1 MMMGGNEETKQTFDS
16 ISSIVDA
23 EVQRVAT
30 ISTSGPAQ
38 RKRTA
43 NALNSGTVP
52 TELLS
57 ADGARALELPKGG
70 EPGCGLRLLARRPR
84 LVLVTVYVT
93 FGLLLALL
101 FTVGELEISVDSD
114 AFVNKEDVDVQR
126 VRLAHELFL
135 NSAWNQGPSYGWRA
149 ESATENLFNWN
160 YRGRRLREQEGDRE
174 QTDEEGGDDEQVHL
188 DASAPTQHGRLLQ
201 SSCRS
206 NEGKPTTSFTLIY
219 SARTGSNVLEPQ
231 LLQRI
236 AYIEL
241 SLARLA
247 ERKGLCKY
255 PLSLG
260 SPPPG
265 SSRPALFES
274 CDSCTPIDSALGYIF
289 PSGVQTT
296 RRTGCAPAPTVGG
309 VDPCSEVYLRFGNNR
324 GGAIEDVSAGL
335 RCGPAIDGSELASTL
350 DWLVHQNKTGWFDT
364 SSSFLRRSPPPPSR
378 APPPPP
384 SNCSPIVAPST
395 NATSTNATSTN
406 ATSTNASSTTC
417 IPWTTP
423 PATQTS
429 PQAQIPSVRGRHRAK
444 YLRSQIPM
452 TLAEWRDAMNDGR
465 ALEFMNLLEEL
476 RKNPDV
482 NVYTDI
488 VDRYWTLPERQL
500 RADLVGDGILLG
512 VANLLILIFMVFY
525 FRNVLFAFAAVMQ
538 LVLALPLTFLIVDV
552 VFKQRPI
559 SAFACA
565 SIWVVT
571 GVTADNI
578 FVVHETWKAAR
589 LLRVNGEL
597 ASRERRLRWTLAQS
611 ARPLFVADGTT
622 AFSLLINC
630 LSPIGG
636 VFQFGLVGGVL
647 IFANF
652 LLVLVYTSA
661 LLMMEE
667 QGAFNW
673 CNCWRMGEKEE
684 KAHLLLLHR
693 IHAAIF
699 TYRRPILVAGIVLTL
714 LLVPSAG
721 ALTAP
726 SEGSSF
732 DIFVGFTPPA
742 DALFINANTFN
753 PNLPGD
759 VYLSQTDAASS
770 AARGEP
776 SAPAHWRNLLLG
788 GKMREPNVALT
799 LWPST
804 AGWGVLVLVAD
815 AVLLLLAARVC
826 WRGRTIGALR
836 LPSYFQRMSKPARR
850 QWVWLAG
857 LLAAALLGIAAFVIV
872 MGTMNP
878 MAAAAL
884 WGCEYAT
891 WVMDLLAWVLLT
903 HAILLGLVAIVYLSD
918 RIALWYRG
926 FLLNNQRAR
935 VRRLLIGV
943 LVLVLSVGCVL
954 GAIYLLIGAPSLSGP
969 SGGGGGG
976 SGGGGGGGDSG
987 GDSGGGGLGR
997 GVPWNVRS
1005 WQGPCLMAMWA
1016 VWATMLIVSGIWIKA
1031 GKVEHLL
1038 SMGGIGGT
1046 FGYRRQAQRSRYWA
1060 AQLIGLGVVLLLL
1073 AISTFVLM
1081 GLPFFPSDAVVG
1093 TVLAGCFVLNA
1104 LFHCLMAYILLLE
1117 RPASQGDSRW
1127 QTGWLGPS
1135 DWSERHRSLATCAQL
1150 MMAAG
1155 WGLPAPLV
1163 CHVSLDAST
1172 RVSGVAFGLGTLWVI
1187 DSGLCWLI
1195 GHVTSTGDPIGMIR
1209 PLFLSRSY
1217 GTASWW
1223 NQMLFSVSAYT
1234 LATATF
1240 LGGWAAII
1248 ISGSSALS
1256 LIVFDHSGANI
1267 VLGFTLIA
1275 HVPLGCL
1282 CTYVL
1287 ARNRAL
1293 GILRPPWAAPSPRAV
1308 SGALLWRKV
1317 YSALFAVLATLACI
1331 LGAHALLSTAL
1342 QDITT
1347 PSSPPPPP
1355 PSSSPLMS
1363 PPPPSPDRRSTRR
1376 QERAE
1381 GEASILTL
1389 LLAIL
1394 LSIDAL
1400 ALWVHAVC
1408 TKAGLHRGDV
1418 VQAPAGRGVAIT
1430 KARTGDLKLFRLL
1443 LLPVGLAC
1451 SAAFF
1456 FYARWAPA
1464 LSANLF
1470 YSRALPIAYEAI
1482 FAMHAMACA
1491 AMAASLS
1498 KDKGCPECLFG
1509 VRAGLGRPRRDEKQ
1523 RLLLAY
1529 GLMAVF
1535 GIAAC
1540 LPPFIRRASIQA
1552 EDDLEG
1558 LAAVL
1563 MTLCLVLLAFLDD
1576 GYMRQVSPERAGYPA
1591 ADTTSRPPMNI
1602 SQTRPAQGMFIGSTV
1617 EGCTAWVRRAFGL
1630 LVSGLGAGAAICY
1643 AQLFLL
1649 SSVVV
1654 SSVPAQLA
1662 GATLLVHALPLACI
1676 ADAWAL
1682 GVPFAGFEP
1691 SDAPRGVWLK
1701 RVVRLLLLLA
1711 VGSVVVG
1718 SALVYIGMMSS
1729 EDASA
1734 ASGDEGLRQ
1743 ALVGLDEASLT
1754 TAEPCFMV
1762 WGVRSRLLDKA
1773 SPAPNR
1779 VMLPESDN
1787 GAAADLIADFDPT
1800 STAAQLAFD
1809 AMCTAILQPS
1819 SPLNSRAK
1827 ESSSVW
1833 PWCTAHSVRRSVQ
1846 QAGGAWPMA
1855 PQAFTTKLVSMLQ
1868 SGPEARLG
1876 STVGLRGQ
1884 VTNNASAVLP
1894 EQLAWILVRLNS
1906 KYSTANGEM
1915 LGSPRRLEAYMREW
1929 KDYFE
1934 DLPRLT
1940 GSTVAGVARTD
1951 ILSNGFVTCSSW
1963 EVFPTISAFLRGV
1976 FLSLI
1981 LTPCM
1986 CLCAVFM
1993 IVRDVNICYASLLS
2007 VVCMIVVTMGVLH
2020 LMGTALGPIESLA
2033 LAVIIGVSVDYL
2045 IHLAFAY
2052 NNSFMQSRYFK
2063 SRASVLAR
2071 SDSIFSAAIT
2081 TFAAVLPLLGARIAP
2096 LRQFG
2101 RIFTVVTVISFV
2113 YSYGFF
2119 NAFLMSMG
2127 ALSTRSTTIAQDEAD
2142 IQSAHADRADDVGWE
2157 DVPEEEKRGYT
2168 GRRRNQIAPAPPGF
2182 GDDEMRVDRAM
2193 RMAGEA
2199 RRAELNVLAQAQR
2212 MRSELAVEM
2221 SALAQG
2227 SEMSALAQGSPMR
2240 PQRAAAPA
2248 SAQGSPTRPQRA
2260 AAPASAQGSPMRP
2273 QRAAAPASAP
2283 ASEAGAPPSSPR
2295 RAPIN
2300 LDTTM
2305 HSSPQDDER
2314 NLDTT
2319 MHSSPKDERNLDTT
2333 NHGSPKDDERN
2344 LDTTMHSSPR
2354 DDEREPIAPAAE
2366 AARTERK
2373 PLAPASEAIK
2383 AEPIAPAA
2391 VTART
2396 ARTPLAPLAP
2406 LTGAAS
2412 APASEAEEAEPV
2424 PATVAARTEQKP
2436 LAPLAPLA
2444 AKSGGKE

>member
-1 MMMGGNEETKQTFDS
+1 
-16 ISSIVDA
+16 
-23 EVQRVAT
+23 
-30 ISTSGPAQ
+30 
-38 RKRTA
+38 
-43 NALNSGTVP
+43 
-52 TELLS
+52 
-57 ADGARALELPKGG
+57 
-70 EPGCGLRLLARRPR
+70 
-84 LVLVTVYVT
+84 
-93 FGLLLALL
+93 
-101 FTVGELEISVDSD
+101 
-114 AFVNKEDVDVQR
+114 
-126 VRLAHELFL
+126 
-135 NSAWNQGPSYGWRA
+135 
-149 ESATENLFNWN
+149 
-160 YRGRRLREQEGDRE
+160 
-174 QTDEEGGDDEQVHL
+174 
-188 DASAPTQHGRLLQ
+188 
-201 SSCRS
+201 
-206 NEGKPTTSFTLIY
+206 
-219 SARTGSNVLEPQ
+219 
-231 LLQRI
+231 
-236 AYIEL
+236 
-241 SLARLA
+241 
-247 ERKGLCKY
+247 
-255 PLSLG
+255 
-260 SPPPG
+260 
-265 SSRPALFES
+265 
-274 CDSCTPIDSALGYIF
+274 
-289 PSGVQTT
+289 
-296 RRTGCAPAPTVGG
+296 
-309 VDPCSEVYLRFGNNR
+309 
-324 GGAIEDVSAGL
+324 
-335 RCGPAIDGSELASTL
+335 
-350 DWLVHQNKTGWFDT
+350 
-364 SSSFLRRSPPPPSR
+364 
-378 APPPPP
+378 
-384 SNCSPIVAPST
+384 
-395 NATSTNATSTN
+395 
-406 ATSTNASSTTC
+406 
-417 IPWTTP
+417 
-423 PATQTS
+423 
-429 PQAQIPSVRGRHRAK
+429 
-444 YLRSQIPM
+444 
-452 TLAEWRDAMNDGR
+452 
-465 ALEFMNLLEEL
+465 
-476 RKNPDV
+476 
-482 NVYTDI
+482 
-488 VDRYWTLPERQL
+488 
-500 RADLVGDGILLG
+500 
-512 VANLLILIFMVFY
+512 
-525 FRNVLFAFAAVMQ
+525 
-538 LVLALPLTFLIVDV
+538 
-552 VFKQRPI
+552 
-559 SAFACA
+559 
-565 SIWVVT
+565 
-571 GVTADNI
+571 
-578 FVVHETWKAAR
+578 
-589 LLRVNGEL
+589 
-597 ASRERRLRWTLAQS
+597 
-611 ARPLFVADGTT
+611 
-622 AFSLLINC
+622 
-630 LSPIGG
+630 
-636 VFQFGLVGGVL
+636 
-647 IFANF
+647 
-652 LLVLVYTSA
+652 
-661 LLMMEE
+661 
-667 QGAFNW
+667 
-673 CNCWRMGEKEE
+673 
-684 KAHLLLLHR
+684 
-693 IHAAIF
+693 
-699 TYRRPILVAGIVLTL
+699 
-714 LLVPSAG
+714 
-721 ALTAP
+721 
-726 SEGSSF
+726 
-732 DIFVGFTPPA
+732 
-742 DALFINANTFN
+742 
-753 PNLPGD
+753 
-759 VYLSQTDAASS
+759 
-770 AARGEP
+770 
-776 SAPAHWRNLLLG
+776 
-788 GKMREPNVALT
+788 MREPDVALT

-987 GDSGGGGLGR
+987 GGDSGLGR

-1135 DWSERHRSLATCAQL
+1135 DWSERHRSSAICAQL

-1234 LATATF
+1234 LATAIF

-1256 LIVFDHSGANI
+1256 LIVFDRSGANI

-1342 QDITT
+1342 QDIT

-1363 PPPPSPDRRSTRR
+1363 PPPPSPDQRSTRR

-1498 KDKGCPECLFG
+1498 KDKGCPECLCG

-1529 GLMAVF
+1529 GLMVVF

-1602 SQTRPAQGMFIGSTV
+1602 SQTRPAQRMFIGSTA

-1711 VGSVVVG
+1711 VSSVVVG

-1734 ASGDEGLRQ
+1734 ASGDEGLHQ

-1809 AMCTAILQPS
+1809 AMCTAILQPD
-1819 SPLNSRAK
+1819 SPLNSHAK

-1833 PWCTAHSVRRSVQ
+1833 PWCTALSVRRSVQ

-1929 KDYFE
+1929 KDYFAA
-1934 DLPRLT
+1934 LPRLT
-1940 GSTVAGVARTD
+1940 GSTVDGVDRTG
-1951 ILSNGFVTCSSW
+1951 ILSDGFVTCSSW

-2052 NNSFMQSRYFK
+2052 KNSFMQSRYFK

-2127 ALSTRSTTIAQDEAD
+2127 ALSTRATTIAQDDAD

-2157 DVPEEEKRGYT
+2157 DVPEEEKRGYK
-2168 GRRRNQIAPAPPGF
+2168 GRRRNQIAPAPLGF

-2199 RRAELNVLAQAQR
+2199 RRAELNVLAQAYR

-2221 SALAQG
+2221 SVLAKG
-2227 SEMSALAQGSPMR
+2227 
-2240 PQRAAAPA
+2240 
-2248 SAQGSPTRPQRA
+2248 T
-2260 AAPASAQGSPMRP
+2260 PMRP

-2295 RAPIN
+2295 RAPIS
-2300 LDTTM
+2300 LDTTV

-2319 MHSSPKDERNLDTT
+2319 MHSSPKDD
-2333 NHGSPKDDERN
+2333 GRN
-2344 LDTTMHSSPR
+2344 LDTTMHSSPK
-2354 DDEREPIAPAAE
+2354 DDEREPDAPAAE

-2373 PLAPASEAIK
+2373 PLAPLAAASSAPASEAKK

-2391 VTART
+2391 VSART

-2412 APASEAEEAEPV
+2412 APASEAEEAEPIV
-2424 PATVAARTEQKP
+2424 PATVAARTERK
-2436 LAPLAPLA
+2436 PLAPLA

>member
-1 MMMGGNEETKQTFDS
+1 
-16 ISSIVDA
+16 
-23 EVQRVAT
+23 
-30 ISTSGPAQ
+30 
-38 RKRTA
+38 
-43 NALNSGTVP
+43 
-52 TELLS
+52 
-57 ADGARALELPKGG
+57 
-70 EPGCGLRLLARRPR
+70 
-84 LVLVTVYVT
+84 
-93 FGLLLALL
+93 
-101 FTVGELEISVDSD
+101 
-114 AFVNKEDVDVQR
+114 
-126 VRLAHELFL
+126 
-135 NSAWNQGPSYGWRA
+135 
-149 ESATENLFNWN
+149 
-160 YRGRRLREQEGDRE
+160 
-174 QTDEEGGDDEQVHL
+174 
-188 DASAPTQHGRLLQ
+188 
-201 SSCRS
+201 
-206 NEGKPTTSFTLIY
+206 
-219 SARTGSNVLEPQ
+219 
-231 LLQRI
+231 
-236 AYIEL
+236 
-241 SLARLA
+241 
-247 ERKGLCKY
+247 
-255 PLSLG
+255 
-260 SPPPG
+260 
-265 SSRPALFES
+265 
-274 CDSCTPIDSALGYIF
+274 
-289 PSGVQTT
+289 
-296 RRTGCAPAPTVGG
+296 
-309 VDPCSEVYLRFGNNR
+309 
-324 GGAIEDVSAGL
+324 
-335 RCGPAIDGSELASTL
+335 
-350 DWLVHQNKTGWFDT
+350 
-364 SSSFLRRSPPPPSR
+364 
-378 APPPPP
+378 
-384 SNCSPIVAPST
+384 
-395 NATSTNATSTN
+395 
-406 ATSTNASSTTC
+406 
-417 IPWTTP
+417 
-423 PATQTS
+423 
-429 PQAQIPSVRGRHRAK
+429 
-444 YLRSQIPM
+444 
-452 TLAEWRDAMNDGR
+452 
-465 ALEFMNLLEEL
+465 
-476 RKNPDV
+476 
-482 NVYTDI
+482 
-488 VDRYWTLPERQL
+488 
-500 RADLVGDGILLG
+500 
-512 VANLLILIFMVFY
+512 
-525 FRNVLFAFAAVMQ
+525 
-538 LVLALPLTFLIVDV
+538 
-552 VFKQRPI
+552 
-559 SAFACA
+559 
-565 SIWVVT
+565 
-571 GVTADNI
+571 
-578 FVVHETWKAAR
+578 
-589 LLRVNGEL
+589 
-597 ASRERRLRWTLAQS
+597 
-611 ARPLFVADGTT
+611 
-622 AFSLLINC
+622 
-630 LSPIGG
+630 
-636 VFQFGLVGGVL
+636 
-647 IFANF
+647 
-652 LLVLVYTSA
+652 
-661 LLMMEE
+661 
-667 QGAFNW
+667 
-673 CNCWRMGEKEE
+673 
-684 KAHLLLLHR
+684 
-693 IHAAIF
+693 
-699 TYRRPILVAGIVLTL
+699 
-714 LLVPSAG
+714 
-721 ALTAP
+721 
-726 SEGSSF
+726 
-732 DIFVGFTPPA
+732 
-742 DALFINANTFN
+742 
-753 PNLPGD
+753 
-759 VYLSQTDAASS
+759 
-770 AARGEP
+770 
-776 SAPAHWRNLLLG
+776 
-788 GKMREPNVALT
+788 
-799 LWPST
+799 
-804 AGWGVLVLVAD
+804 
-815 AVLLLLAARVC
+815 
-826 WRGRTIGALR
+826 
-836 LPSYFQRMSKPARR
+836 
-850 QWVWLAG
+850 
-857 LLAAALLGIAAFVIV
+857 
-872 MGTMNP
+872 
-878 MAAAAL
+878 
-884 WGCEYAT
+884 
-891 WVMDLLAWVLLT
+891 
-903 HAILLGLVAIVYLSD
+903 
-918 RIALWYRG
+918 
-926 FLLNNQRAR
+926 
-935 VRRLLIGV
+935 
-943 LVLVLSVGCVL
+943 
-954 GAIYLLIGAPSLSGP
+954 
-969 SGGGGGG
+969 
-976 SGGGGGGGDSG
+976 
-987 GDSGGGGLGR
+987 
-997 GVPWNVRS
+997 
-1005 WQGPCLMAMWA
+1005 
-1016 VWATMLIVSGIWIKA
+1016 
-1031 GKVEHLL
+1031 
-1038 SMGGIGGT
+1038 MGGIGGT

-1195 GHVTSTGDPIGMIR
+1195 GHVTSTGDPNGMIL
-1209 PLFLSRSY
+1209 PIFVSGSY

-1342 QDITT
+1342 QDIT

-1363 PPPPSPDRRSTRR
+1363 PPPPSPDQRSTRR

-1400 ALWVHAVC
+1400 ALWVNAVC

-1418 VQAPAGRGVAIT
+1418 VHAPAGRGIAIT

-1456 FYARWAPA
+1456 YYARWAPA
-1464 LSANLF
+1464 LSASLF

-1491 AMAASLS
+1491 AIAASLS
-1498 KDKGCPECLFG
+1498 KDKGCPECLCG

-1529 GLMAVF
+1529 GLMVVF

-1602 SQTRPAQGMFIGSTV
+1602 SQTRPAQRMFIGCTA

-1643 AQLFLL
+1643 VQLFLL

-1800 STAAQLAFD
+1800 SMAAQLAFD

-1819 SPLNSRAK
+1819 SPLNSHAK

-1833 PWCTAHSVRRSVQ
+1833 PWCTALSVRRSVQ
-1846 QAGGAWPMA
+1846 AAGGAWPMA
-1855 PQAFTTKLVSMLQ
+1855 PQAFTTKLISMLQ
-1868 SGPEARLG
+1868 SGSEARLG

-1884 VTNNASAVLP
+1884 ITNDASAVLP
-1894 EQLAWILVRLNS
+1894 EQLAWILLRLNS

-2052 NNSFMQSRYFK
+2052 KNSFMQSRYFK

-2127 ALSTRSTTIAQDEAD
+2127 ALSTRATTIAQDDAD

-2168 GRRRNQIAPAPPGF
+2168 GRRRNQIAPAPMGF

-2212 MRSELAVEM
+2212 MRNELAVEM
-2221 SALAQG
+2221 SVL
-2227 SEMSALAQGSPMR
+2227 MQGSPMR

-2248 SAQGSPTRPQRA
+2248 SEP
-2260 AAPASAQGSPMRP
+2260 GSPMRP
-2273 QRAAAPASAP
+2273 QWAAAPASEP
-2283 ASEAGAPPSSPR
+2283 ASEAGVPPSSPR

-2300 LDTTM
+2300 LDTTVQ
-2305 HSSPQDDER
+2305 SSAQDDER

-2319 MHSSPKDERNLDTT
+2319 VHS
-2333 NHGSPKDDERN
+2333 SPKDDER
-2344 LDTTMHSSPR
+2344 
-2354 DDEREPIAPAAE
+2354 EPDAPAAE
-2366 AARTERK
+2366 AARTGRK
-2373 PLAPASEAIK
+2373 PLAPLAAASSAPASEAKK

-2391 VTART
+2391 VSART
-2396 ARTPLAPLAP
+2396 ARLPLAPLAP

-2412 APASEAEEAEPV
+2412 ALASEAEEAEPIV
-2424 PATVAARTEQKP
+2424 PATVAARTERK
-2436 LAPLAPLA
+2436 PLAPLA

>member
-30 ISTSGPAQ
+30 ISASGPAQ

-57 ADGARALELPKGG
+57 ADGARALELPKGR

-84 LVLVTVYVT
+84 LVLVTLYVT

-126 VRLAHELFL
+126 VRLARELFL

-160 YRGRRLREQEGDRE
+160 YRGRRLRELEGDLE
-174 QTDEEGGDDEQVHL
+174 QTDEEGGNDEQVQL
-188 DASAPTQHGRLLQ
+188 DASAPAQHGRSLQ

-206 NEGKPTTSFTLIY
+206 NEGKATTSFSLIF

-241 SLARLA
+241 SLARLV
-247 ERKGLCKY
+247 ERMGLCKY

-260 SPPPG
+260 SPAPG
-265 SSRPALFES
+265 SSRPPLFES

-335 RCGPAIDGSELASTL
+335 RCGPAIDGSELATTL
-350 DWLVHQNKTGWFDT
+350 DWLLHQNKTGWFDT
-364 SSSFLRRSPPPPSR
+364 SSSFVRRSTPPPFHS
-378 APPPPP
+378 PPPPP
-384 SNCSPIVAPST
+384 SNNP
-395 NATSTNATSTN
+395 
-406 ATSTNASSTTC
+406 

-423 PATQTS
+423 PATQTP
-429 PQAQIPSVRGRHRAK
+429 PQVQIPSARGRHRAK

-452 TLAEWRDAMNDGR
+452 TLANWRDAMNDGR

-482 NVYTDI
+482 HVYTDI

-552 VFKQRPI
+552 VFKQRPV

-597 ASRERRLRWTLAQS
+597 ASRERRLRWTLSQA

-636 VFQFGLVGGVL
+636 VFQFGLLGGVL

-652 LLVLVYTSA
+652 LLVLVYTPA
-661 LLMMEE
+661 LLTMEE
-667 QGAFNW
+667 QGAFKW
-673 CNCWRMGEKEE
+673 CNCWRMGEREE

-732 DIFVGFTPPA
+732 DVFVGFTPPA

-776 SAPAHWRNLLLG
+776 IAPAHWLNLLLG
-788 GKMREPNVALT
+788 GKMREPDVALT

-804 AGWGVLVLVAD
+804 AGWGVLVLLAD

-935 VRRLLIGV
+935 VRRLLIGM
-943 LVLVLSVGCVL
+943 LVLGLSVGCVL
-954 GAIYLLIGAPSLSGP
+954 GAIYLLVGAPSLSGS
-969 SGGGGGG
+969 SGGDGGGGG
-976 SGGGGGGGDSG
+976 SGGGDSGG
-987 GDSGGGGLGR
+987 GDSGGGGGGR

-1046 FGYRRQAQRSRYWA
+1046 FGYRRQALRGRFWA

-1117 RPASQGDSRW
+1117 RPASQGDPRW

-1135 DWSERHRSLATCAQL
+1135 DWSERHRSLAICAQL
-1150 MMAAG
+1150 TMAAG

-1163 CHVSLDAST
+1163 CHVSLDASMQA
-1172 RVSGVAFGLGTLWVI
+1172 SGVAFGLGTLWVI

-1195 GHVTSTGDPIGMIR
+1195 GHVTSTGDPIGMIL

-1217 GTASWW
+1217 NTASWW
-1223 NQMLFSVSAYT
+1223 TQMLFSMGAYT

-1240 LGGWAAII
+1240 VGGWAAII
-1248 ISGSSALS
+1248 ISGSSTLT
-1256 LIVFDHSGANI
+1256 LIVFDRSGANI

-1293 GILRPPWAAPSPRAV
+1293 GMLRPPWAAPSPRAV

-1342 QDITT
+1342 PDIT
-1347 PSSPPPPP
+1347 PSSPPHDYSP
-1355 PSSSPLMS
+1355 PSPSPLMS
-1363 PPPPSPDRRSTRR
+1363 PPPPSPDTRTTRR

-1389 LLAIL
+1389 LSAIL

-1400 ALWVHAVC
+1400 ALWVYAIC
-1408 TKAGLHRGDV
+1408 SKAGLHRGDA
-1418 VQAPAGRGVAIT
+1418 VQAPAGRGVAIA
-1430 KARTGDLKLFRLL
+1430 KARTGDLMLFRLL

-1456 FYARWAPA
+1456 FYARWSPA
-1464 LSANLF
+1464 LSASLF
-1470 YSRALPIAYEAI
+1470 YSHALPIAYEAI

-1491 AMAASLS
+1491 AVAASLS
-1498 KDKGCPECLFG
+1498 KDKGCPECLLG

-1523 RLLLAY
+1523 RLLHAY
-1529 GLMAVF
+1529 GLMVVF

-1558 LAAVL
+1558 LAVVL

-1591 ADTTSRPPMNI
+1591 ADTTSRPPMHI
-1602 SQTRPAQGMFIGSTV
+1602 SQTHPAQRMFIGSTAV
-1617 EGCTAWVRRAFGL
+1617 ACTAWLRRAFGL

-1643 AQLFLL
+1643 VQLFIT

-1654 SSVPAQLA
+1654 PSVPAQLA

-1691 SDAPRGVWLK
+1691 SDAPRGAWLK

-1711 VGSVVVG
+1711 VCSVVVG

-1734 ASGDEGLRQ
+1734 ASGDEGIRQ

-1762 WGVRSRLLDKA
+1762 WGVRSRLLLEA

-1787 GAAADLIADFDPT
+1787 GAAVDLIADFDPT
-1800 STAAQLAFD
+1800 STAAQVAFD
-1809 AMCTAILQPS
+1809 AMCTAITLPS
-1819 SPLNSRAK
+1819 SPLNSHAK
-1827 ESSSVW
+1827 EASSLW
-1833 PWCTAHSVRRSVQ
+1833 PWCTASAVRRSV
-1846 QAGGAWPMA
+1846 GGAWPMA
-1855 PQAFTTKLVSMLQ
+1855 PQAFTTKLISMLQ
-1868 SGPEARLG
+1868 SGPEVRLG
-1876 STVGLRGQ
+1876 STVGLRGR

-1929 KDYFE
+1929 TDYFAA
-1934 DLPRLT
+1934 LPRLT
-1940 GSTVAGVARTD
+1940 ANISAGADRTG
-1951 ILSNGFVTCSSW
+1951 ILSDGFVTCSSW
-1963 EVFPTISAFLRGV
+1963 EVFPTIRAFLRGV

-1981 LTPCM
+1981 LTPLM

-2052 NNSFMQSRYFK
+2052 KNSFMQSRYFK

-2081 TFAAVLPLLGARIAP
+2081 TFAAVLPLLGAKIAP

-2127 ALSTRSTTIAQDEAD
+2127 ALSTRAKTIVQDD
-2142 IQSAHADRADDVGWE
+2142 VDLQSAHADRADDVGWE
-2157 DVPEEEKRGYT
+2157 DVPEEEKRGYK
-2168 GRRRNQIAPAPPGF
+2168 GRRRNQIAPAPQGF

-2199 RRAELNVLAQAQR
+2199 RRAELNVLAQAMR
-2212 MRSELAVEM
+2212 MRGELAVEL
-2221 SALAQG
+2221 SV
-2227 SEMSALAQGSPMR
+2227 LAQGSPMR
-2240 PQRAAAPA
+2240 PQ
-2248 SAQGSPTRPQRA
+2248 G
-2260 AAPASAQGSPMRP
+2260 
-2273 QRAAAPASAP
+2273 AAAPASAP
-2283 ASEAGAPPSSPR
+2283 ASEAGAPPSSRR

-2300 LDTTM
+2300 LDTTVHSSPQDDERNLGTTM
-2305 HSSPQDDER
+2305 RSSPQDDER

-2319 MHSSPKDERNLDTT
+2319 MHSSPQ
-2333 NHGSPKDDERN
+2333 DDEQN
-2344 LDTTMHSSPR
+2344 LDTTMRSSPQ
-2354 DDEREPIAPAAE
+2354 DDERKPVAPTAE
-2366 AARTERK
+2366 AALTKRK
-2373 PLAPASEAIK
+2373 PLAP
-2383 AEPIAPAA
+2383 
-2391 VTART
+2391 
-2396 ARTPLAPLAP
+2396 LA
-2406 LTGAAS
+2406 GAAS
-2412 APASEAEEAEPV
+2412 APASEAKKAEPALAAVSARTARMPLAPLAGAASALASEAEEAEPAL
-2424 PATVAARTEQKP
+2424 ATVAARTERKP

-2444 AKSGGKE
+2444 AKSEGGAGPAPVPGFRTS

>member
-1 MMMGGNEETKQTFDS
+1 MAPRERVRRMMMGGNEETKQTFDS

-289 PSGVQTT
+289 PSG
-296 RRTGCAPAPTVGG
+296 
-309 VDPCSEVYLRFGNNR
+309 
-324 GGAIEDVSAGL
+324 
-335 RCGPAIDGSELASTL
+335 
-350 DWLVHQNKTGWFDT
+350 
-364 SSSFLRRSPPPPSR
+364 
-378 APPPPP
+378 
-384 SNCSPIVAPST
+384 
-395 NATSTNATSTN
+395 
-406 ATSTNASSTTC
+406 
-417 IPWTTP
+417 
-423 PATQTS
+423 
-429 PQAQIPSVRGRHRAK
+429 IPSVRGRHRAK

-891 WVMDLLAWVLLT
+891 
-903 HAILLGLVAIVYLSD
+903 
-918 RIALWYRG
+918 
-926 FLLNNQRAR
+926 
-935 VRRLLIGV
+935 
-943 LVLVLSVGCVL
+943 
-954 GAIYLLIGAPSLSGP
+954 
-969 SGGGGGG
+969 
-976 SGGGGGGGDSG
+976 
-987 GDSGGGGLGR
+987 
-997 GVPWNVRS
+997 
-1005 WQGPCLMAMWA
+1005 
-1016 VWATMLIVSGIWIKA
+1016 
-1031 GKVEHLL
+1031 
-1038 SMGGIGGT
+1038 
-1046 FGYRRQAQRSRYWA
+1046 
-1060 AQLIGLGVVLLLL
+1060 
-1073 AISTFVLM
+1073 
-1081 GLPFFPSDAVVG
+1081 
-1093 TVLAGCFVLNA
+1093 
-1104 LFHCLMAYILLLE
+1104 
-1117 RPASQGDSRW
+1117 
-1127 QTGWLGPS
+1127 
-1135 DWSERHRSLATCAQL
+1135 
-1150 MMAAG
+1150 
-1155 WGLPAPLV
+1155 
-1163 CHVSLDAST
+1163 
-1172 RVSGVAFGLGTLWVI
+1172 
-1187 DSGLCWLI
+1187 
-1195 GHVTSTGDPIGMIR
+1195 
-1209 PLFLSRSY
+1209 
-1217 GTASWW
+1217 
-1223 NQMLFSVSAYT
+1223 
-1234 LATATF
+1234 
-1240 LGGWAAII
+1240 
-1248 ISGSSALS
+1248 
-1256 LIVFDHSGANI
+1256 
-1267 VLGFTLIA
+1267 
-1275 HVPLGCL
+1275 
-1282 CTYVL
+1282 
-1287 ARNRAL
+1287 
-1293 GILRPPWAAPSPRAV
+1293 
-1308 SGALLWRKV
+1308 
-1317 YSALFAVLATLACI
+1317 
-1331 LGAHALLSTAL
+1331 
-1342 QDITT
+1342 
-1347 PSSPPPPP
+1347 
-1355 PSSSPLMS
+1355 
-1363 PPPPSPDRRSTRR
+1363 
-1376 QERAE
+1376 
-1381 GEASILTL
+1381 
-1389 LLAIL
+1389 
-1394 LSIDAL
+1394 
-1400 ALWVHAVC
+1400 
-1408 TKAGLHRGDV
+1408 
-1418 VQAPAGRGVAIT
+1418 
-1430 KARTGDLKLFRLL
+1430 
-1443 LLPVGLAC
+1443 
-1451 SAAFF
+1451 AAFF

-1563 MTLCLVLLAFLDD
+1563 MTLCLVLLALLDD

-2142 IQSAHADRADDVGWE
+2142 IQSAHADRADDVGFSAGLTYE
-2157 DVPEEEKRGYT
+2157 TAT
-2168 GRRRNQIAPAPPGF
+2168 GGCTSF
-2182 GDDEMRVDRAM
+2182 S
-2193 RMAGEA
+2193 AGLTYETA
-2199 RRAELNVLAQAQR
+2199 TGGCT
-2212 MRSELAVEM
+2212 SF
-2221 SALAQG
+2221 SAG
-2227 SEMSALAQGSPMR
+2227 
-2240 PQRAAAPA
+2240 
-2248 SAQGSPTRPQRA
+2248 
-2260 AAPASAQGSPMRP
+2260 
-2273 QRAAAPASAP
+2273 
-2283 ASEAGAPPSSPR
+2283 
-2295 RAPIN
+2295 I
-2300 LDTTM
+2300 
-2305 HSSPQDDER
+2305 
-2314 NLDTT
+2314 
-2319 MHSSPKDERNLDTT
+2319 
-2333 NHGSPKDDERN
+2333 
-2344 LDTTMHSSPR
+2344 
-2354 DDEREPIAPAAE
+2354 
-2366 AARTERK
+2366 
-2373 PLAPASEAIK
+2373 
-2383 AEPIAPAA
+2383 
-2391 VTART
+2391 
-2396 ARTPLAPLAP
+2396 
-2406 LTGAAS
+2406 
-2412 APASEAEEAEPV
+2412 
-2424 PATVAARTEQKP
+2424 
-2436 LAPLAPLA
+2436 
-2444 AKSGGKE
+2444 